1 MDINQCPRCRTRF
14 RGEIKVCPVD
24 GEALQRLQDPLL
36 GRTIA
41 GRYFV
46 EDKIGGGGMGVVYRA
61 SHQVIGRDVAIKFLH
76 ERYMRDATSRKR
88 FLGEARAANQINHE
102 NIIDITDFG
111 ETEDGLVYLV
121 MEYLQGRSLDQE
133 IAGRPMDAARALRI
147 AIQIAAGLARAHE
160 LDVIHRDVK
169 PGNVFL
175 VRKRS
180 DADVVKL
187 LDFGIARFERDA
199 RITDRGTLLGT
210 PEYIAPEQIRNGEVS
225 PQTDLY
231 ALGCLLFEMLVGQPP
246 FRGNMTEVLV
256 KQMRDPA
263 PTPSTLV
270 PGMAPELDLLVLK
283 MLHKEPRQR
292 HRDAFHLVEELRA
305 QLERLPNGRVPD
317 GKDSK
322 SPPSA
327 AGSQAPRAAAEA
339 SLNQPVTD
347 RPTMHMP
354 LERDDWADRIVE
366 YRRRLRALHTD
377 AALPKDVAEAMA
389 ALEHSIA
396 ETQRLRTALH
406 GSAQQL
412 AISQDEVRA
421 TRLRIGRALDELA
434 ADESKLSR
442 ASEADVTSVSQA
454 QAAATN
460 AVDALLARPS
470 IAGVVA
476 KRGQMLTDD
485 DAVLLQGLSLIVES
499 VRETHGR
506 ARKWTREHQTRR
518 AALEDVRFQIQQLK
532 DRLATLNASTSA
544 AQGEV
549 QERVQTVEVKLRSE
563 LQSMV
568 SQAERVA
575 LYLRSQEDKPGS
587 AKN

>member
-1 MDINQCPRCRTRF
+1 MEINQCPRCRTRF

-41 GRYFV
+41 GRYLI

-61 SHQVIGRDVAIKFLH
+61 KHQVIARDVAIKFLH
-76 ERYMRDATSRKR
+76 QRYTRDPTSRKR

-111 ETEDGLVYLV
+111 ETDDGLVYLV
-121 MEYLQGRSLDQE
+121 MEYLQGRSLDHE
-133 IAGRPMDAARALRI
+133 IAGRPMGAARALRI

-175 VRKRS
+175 LRKR
-180 DADVVKL
+180 ADNESIKL
-187 LDFGIARFERDA
+187 LDFGIARFEREL

-225 PQTDLY
+225 AHTDLY
-231 ALGCLLFEMLVGQPP
+231 ALGCVLFEMLVGQPP

-256 KQMRDPA
+256 KQMRDTPPA
-263 PTPSTLV
+263 PSTLV
-270 PGMAPELDLLVLK
+270 PGLPPELDVLVLK
-283 MLHKEPRQR
+283 MLEKEPRGR
-292 HRDAFHLVEELRA
+292 HRDAFHLVEELHA
-305 QLERLPNGRVPD
+305 QLERM
-317 GKDSK
+317 
-322 SPPSA
+322 PPSA
-327 AGSQAPRAAAEA
+327 AESQAPKSAAPAA
-339 SLNQPVTD
+339 SADRPVLEE
-347 RPTMHMP
+347 RPTMHVP
-354 LERDDWADRIVE
+354 LERDEWGERVAQ
-366 YRRRLRALHTD
+366 YRRRLRTLHAD
-377 AALPKDVAEAMA
+377 ADLPKDVAEAMA
-389 ALEHSIA
+389 ALEHSVA
-396 ETQRLRTALH
+396 ETQRLTSALH

-412 AISQDEVRA
+412 ATSHDEVRA

-442 ASEADVTSVSQA
+442 ANESEVASVKQA
-454 QAAATN
+454 EAAATA

-476 KRGQMLTDD
+476 KRGQTLSDD
-485 DAVLLQGLSLIVES
+485 DALLLQGLSLIIES

-506 ARKWTREHQTRR
+506 ARKWSREHQTRR
-518 AALEDVRFQIQQLK
+518 AALEDVRFQITQLK
-532 DRLATLNASTSA
+532 DRLSSLNASTSA
-544 AQGEV
+544 SQSEV
-549 QERVQTVEVKLRSE
+549 QEKVQTVEVKLKAEHRN
-563 LQSMV
+563 LV

-575 LYLRSQEDKPGS
+575 QYLRSREG
-587 AKN
+587 AAG